1 MKALSSVVLLT
12 GLMISGFAQASQLPD
27 EALNTFQL
35 LRSYTRGYDLTAGK
49 AANGHPCSLKF
60 DYSVI
65 NGKGSVYVNLTAGDT
80 EAFKDVAI
88 YSSAITKPES
98 VTATEIKMGDWG
110 WEGEETNFVLSRTEA
125 ALSVKAEYTYSE
137 DYGNGTTSD
146 TCTFAKK

>member
-49 AANGHPCSLKF
+49 AANGRPCNLKF
-60 DYSVI
+60 DYTTI
-65 NGKGSVYVNLTAGDT
+65 NGKGSVYVSLTAGDE
-80 EAFKDVAI
+80 EAFKDLAV
-88 YSSAITKPES
+88 YSSAITAPDS

-110 WEGEETNFVLSRTEA
+110 WEGEETNFVLTRSSQDLT
-125 ALSVKAEYTYSE
+125 VKAEYTYSE
-137 DYGNGTTSD
+137 YYGNGTSSD